1 MEYTDVKEWL
11 DWQIK
16 DAEERR
22 KNEPLNSDIC
32 AISTP
37 DEIQMYKGIDIVA
50 DILGAELKERRL
62 KEYYCYYFFYND
74 VEVLQLSDRRLGEYA
89 GNG

>member
-22 KNEPLNSDIC
+22 KNEALNSDIC
-32 AISTP
+32 AISTR
-37 DEIQMYKGIDIVA
+37 IFW
-50 DILGAELKERRL
+50 ER
-62 KEYYCYYFFYND
+62 N
-74 VEVLQLSDRRLGEYA
+74 
-89 GNG
+89 